1 MKKICAIVL
10 SLAMM
15 LSVTGML
22 TVSAE
27 GETYKFTKNE
37 ETMSMTYY
45 QDFEDQEVME
55 DYAKTHKAEVEGGD
69 IYGIYSFIGT
79 GNSVM
84 VTNDDPISG
93 EQSVRYKDSL
103 DARIWSIQDKGP
115 LDSETGAYVIE
126 FMIRV
131 DNMPDNGQF
140 TVKISD
146 KNSPEKDSEGNANP
160 ILTFKKADGKLGMF
174 NLTNKLVTNLEEKK
188 AYTVSIV
195 CEVETKDYYIFLDN
209 NYVADSKAV
218 FNVEFSQPSAVRMDL
233 SGTGS
238 IITMDEFYF
247 DGCEISTTQG
257 GSTAE
262 PTATATATATAAPT
276 ATATATAAA
285 TATAKTTPKPA
296 TPTPAQNNN
305 DEGFPTW
312 GIIAIIAGVVVVA
325 AAIVTVVMVKKKKK

>member
-10 SLAMM
+10 SLAML

-27 GETYKFTKNE
+27 GESYKFTKNE

-45 QDFEDQEVME
+45 QDFEDVEVME

-79 GNSVM
+79 GGSVM
-84 VTNDDPISG
+84 VTDVDPISG
-93 EQSVRYKDSL
+93 EQSVRYKDTL

-115 LDSETGAYVIE
+115 LDPESGAYVIE

-131 DNMPDNGQF
+131 DNLPDNGQF
-140 TVKISD
+140 TFKISD
-146 KNSPEKDSEGNANP
+146 KNSAEHDSEGNANP
-160 ILTFKKADGKLGMF
+160 ILTFKKVDQKLGIY

-195 CEVETKDYYIFLDN
+195 CEVGTENYYVFLDN
-209 NYVADSKAV
+209 NYVADSKAA
-218 FNVEFSQPSAVRMDL
+218 FNVEFLQPSAVRMDL
-233 SGTGS
+233 SGSGS

-247 DGCEISTTQG
+247 DGCEISKAEG
-257 GSTAE
+257 GGGTSE
-262 PTATATATATAAPT
+262 PTATATATPTATVAATATPT
-276 ATATATAAA
+276 ATA
-285 TATAKTTPKPA
+285 KITPKPA
-296 TPTPAQNNN
+296 TPTPVQNNN
-305 DEGFPTW
+305 NDDGFPTW
-312 GIIAIIAGVVVVA
+312 GIVAIVAGVVVVA